1 MLLSGAIFVPS
12 QTVEL
17 TQTARHADGTTDLL
31 KSMTPLALE
40 PMASLPADKTLSVD
54 TSVTFQEIV
63 GFGGAFTEASAINWR
78 LLSKDEQAE
87 VIRMYFADPADGG
100 HGYTIGRVPINSC
113 DFSPASYSFD
123 DTPGDVELKDFDD
136 SVAHDVDVGMIP
148 MIQQA
153 TDAVASRGLKLNMY
167 ASPWS
172 PPAWMKLPGGSG
184 NRSMVESASPNGL
197 DPKYQR
203 PWAEYFSRFIS
214 AYKAHGI
221 DMWGVTVQNE
231 PEAAVGWEA
240 MLWTPQFQAQFVK
253 NHLGPVLRAEQPG
266 VKIIGFDHNKDHV
279 YTWAKVLYADPAAAQ
294 YFDGIGVHWYGGLNT
309 HNLNATHHLA
319 PDKFILPTE
328 ACNCGGVVFRPKQ
341 SALSTK
347 LGQRLLGEWW
357 SRAESLAL
365 DILEDLRFWAVGWTD
380 WNLVL
385 SPKGGPN
392 HLKNLCD
399 ANIIADPDETKGLG
413 RLIVQSSYYYMGHFS
428 RFVPPGSRRIAL
440 KNLVETKAPPLA
452 PGDVKNGQALVFT
465 PCDGNAVQKWSL
477 DESGG
482 LVVKGTDVA
491 PESDGYK
498 HGGECADAATDS
510 PVPKVQVWGC
520 AHSANQQWEAR
531 PVKDGSGHQLYS
543 AGTDSCLTAVRVSGS
558 QVGLDPGTTVTAAQ
572 FFPCEASK
580 SDAQTFALA
589 NYDAGGFPSSF
600 PVRTSSGLCLQPSI
614 TRIPHFD
621 AVAFQTPDGGVSL
634 VAINIGEEALD
645 FALHDAQ
652 AGAGVPHVTLP
663 AHAIHTYRWKAGAA
677 TATMV
682 AQQSTA
688 EVLTAA
694 VQGSAHDAPQQPSA
708 GGAAAASAAGA
719 TVASATTEGGSA
731 SSLVMPV
738 GLMLASLVVV
748 GAVLHGRSEQ
758 RHEWLARQRQ
768 ELLQEHEAL
777 AMDDTPYEA
786 FDTGAAAR

>member
-279 YTWAKVLYADPAAAQ
+279 VEWAKVLYADPAAAQ
-294 YFDGIGVHWYGGLNT
+294 YFDGIGVHWCAVARTVPLRACAAQRCLPLT
-309 HNLNATHHLA
+309 LPLTRVPFATA
-319 PDKFILPTE
+319 RFGAQVRRSQRAQPEQRARRRAAQVPARDRGVQLPRRRVQG
-328 ACNCGGVVFRPKQ
+328 ADHRVV
-341 SALSTK
+341 A
-347 LGQRLLGEWW
+347 GA
-357 SRAESLAL
+357 RAATQPSLARCT
-365 DILEDLRFWAVGWTD
+365 ILLWT
-380 WNLVL
+380 
-385 SPKGGPN
+385 
-392 HLKNLCD
+392 C
-399 ANIIADPDETKGLG
+399 
-413 RLIVQSSYYYMGHFS
+413 
-428 RFVPPGSRRIAL
+428 
-440 KNLVETKAPPLA
+440 
-452 PGDVKNGQALVFT
+452 
-465 PCDGNAVQKWSL
+465 
-477 DESGG
+477 
-482 LVVKGTDVA
+482 
-491 PESDGYK
+491 
-498 HGGECADAATDS
+498 
-510 PVPKVQVWGC
+510 PVP
-520 AHSANQQWEAR
+520 
-531 PVKDGSGHQLYS
+531 
-543 AGTDSCLTAVRVSGS
+543 
-558 QVGLDPGTTVTAAQ
+558 
-572 FFPCEASK
+572 
-580 SDAQTFALA
+580 
-589 NYDAGGFPSSF
+589 
-600 PVRTSSGLCLQPSI
+600 
-614 TRIPHFD
+614 
-621 AVAFQTPDGGVSL
+621 
-634 VAINIGEEALD
+634 
-645 FALHDAQ
+645 
-652 AGAGVPHVTLP
+652 
-663 AHAIHTYRWKAGAA
+663 HT
-677 TATMV
+677 
-682 AQQSTA
+682 QN
-688 EVLTAA
+688 
-694 VQGSAHDAPQQPSA
+694 
-708 GGAAAASAAGA
+708 
-719 TVASATTEGGSA
+719 
-731 SSLVMPV
+731 
-738 GLMLASLVVV
+738 
-748 GAVLHGRSEQ
+748 
-758 RHEWLARQRQ
+758 
-768 ELLQEHEAL
+768 LL
-777 AMDDTPYEA
+777 
-786 FDTGAAAR
+786 